1 MTDQEIEY
9 LIYNIFYE
17 KTLFI
22 FEDKEYC
29 LRKPSINEKR
39 KSLQIYNSVINS
51 QKYTEWLREAGLI
64 GFLIHTG
71 CWNTETPMI
80 IKSVEQQIEKQKI
93 SLYIN
98 RANFSLVKK
107 IKENIDALRKRLD
120 KILSYKYSA
129 YQNTLEAHAESVQ
142 NEYLAYKCLMYK
154 NRQVFA
160 NRSELSSGYAK
171 KIISECYSNVLSVSA
186 IREIARSSLWRSIW
200 QCGHDRLFDKSAIL
214 LTDEQRTLI
223 NYSIMYDNIASHP
236 DSPED
241 YVIKDDDMTDGWILY
256 QKDKAKKD
264 QAESTLASRH
274 PNSSEIFMMV
284 KDQNELD
291 IVNSMNDI
299 NSNMI
304 AKSRIKQVQNKKEV
318 RDVDFEDVSQDINAN
333 LKTRKL

>member
-1 MTDQEIEY
+1 MFT
-9 LIYNIFYE
+9 
-17 KTLFI
+17 KT
-22 FEDKEYC
+22 KYS
-29 LRKPSINEKR
+29 RKR
-39 KSLQIYNSVINS
+39 KSLQIYNNVINS
-51 QKYTEWLREAGLI
+51 QKYAEWLREAGLI

-80 IKSVEQQIEKQKI
+80 IKSLEQQTEKLKI

-107 IKENIDALRKRLD
+107 IKENILTLKNRLD
-120 KILSYKYSA
+120 KILSYKYSS
-129 YQNTLEAHAESVQ
+129 YQNTLEAHAESIQ
-142 NEYLAYKCLMYK
+142 NEYLIYKCLMYK
-154 NRQVFA
+154 NRKFFNSRA
-160 NRSELSSGYAK
+160 ELSSSTAR
-171 KIISECYSNVLSVSA
+171 KIISECYSHVLSVST
-186 IREIARSSLWRSIW
+186 IREIARSNLWRSIW
-200 QCGHDRLFDKSAIL
+200 QCGHDRLFDKSSVL

-299 NSNMI
+299 HSNTI
-304 AKSRIKQVQNKKEV
+304 AKSRIKQVKEKK
-318 RDVDFEDVSQDINAN
+318 
-333 LKTRKL
+333 KLEMQIFKMWHKILMQI